1 MNVHKSLSQRLK
13 HSGSYGIAVNLYPA
27 FAFHIIFAGNNYVPV
42 GFDSETMNISG
53 NTTSYGGDYQVVVT
67 LKDTDNYEWEDGTA
81 SSYVFVWQVVGADT
95 VFVAVVASLCVLTVV
110 TGGIALIQFLG
121 HKRRLSDLSVASE
134 TKEGGDE

>member
-1 MNVHKSLSQRLK
+1 MTGVQTCALPIWTVARKKLSSPSADTGIYVVNGNVLT
-13 HSGSYGIAVNLYPA
+13 
-27 FAFHIIFAGNNYVPV
+27 YVPV

-81 SSYVFVWQVVGADT
+81 SSYVFVWHVVGADT